1 MSTKGAS
8 FSKQNNQIE
17 AALDHINEKDIQAN
31 VSVSNF
37 LRIIQVRPRGQKNPS
52 QQGIQF
58 LLLSGNSLEFCRSTC
73 SVGSTLQPHPGSQP
87 ETHEVKLQLTFGRK

>member
-8 FSKQNNQIE
+8 FSKQNRKLV
-17 AALDHINEKDIQAN
+17 AALDHIYEKDLQAN
-31 VSVSNF
+31 VSVLNS

-58 LLLSGNSLEFCRSTC
+58 LLLSGKSLEFCRSTC

-87 ETHEVKLQLTFGRK
+87 ETHEVKLQFTFGFK